1 MTDLY
6 NPLPKPATAGA
17 SELAV
22 YLSGITYDAQSN
34 LLSLSVGLA
43 TGVENIQSFGLR
55 LHYDDS
61 QLSYRADTAY
71 SLDQQAEDTPDVGFD
86 AILSTG
92 LTRGTGH
99 VQRSDTT
106 DYDDDASTTSFV
118 KSNWTNVYDATQA
131 EPAIVPFPNA
141 LETALYE
148 MNFTVIG
155 NITEVNVGFSADDL
169 KVGSDYALTAAAAA
183 PITIELDREAS
194 NETPDVTQTF
204 VFTAASGKY
213 LVDGSVAPTL
223 TLLPGNT
230 YAFDLSDSS
239 LVTHP
244 LKFKLDGVE
253 WSSGITTTGTLGVD
267 QITYVTLPSD
277 FEGSFEYYCA
287 NHAGMG
293 NDIQLSESTTLVPI
307 TLGED
312 ALTGLELSFVSSTAE
327 DSVVTVLDGQ
337 VDYSAIASF
346 THVTLEEGSYT
357 ADIAISDV
365 ISSLKHIVGLE
376 TLTGAGLIAA
386 DVDNDGD
393 VAIADV
399 ISQLKHIVGLE
410 TLNTFDAVDT
420 GGNQITEITAQT
432 SDIQL
437 ILNGDVDLS
446 TDLNQEY
453 TYTI

>member
-1 MTDLY
+1 MTTLY
-6 NPLPKPATAGA
+6 NPLPKPATVGA

-22 YLSGITYDAQSN
+22 YLSGITYDAQSH

-43 TGVENIQSFGLR
+43 TGVEDIQSFGLR
-55 LHYDDS
+55 LHYDES
-61 QLSYRADTAY
+61 QLSYTADTAY
-71 SLDQQAEDTPDVGFD
+71 SLDQQAEDTPDIGFD

-99 VQRSDTT
+99 VQRSDTS
-106 DYDDDASTTSFV
+106 DYDDDASTTAFV
-118 KSNWTNVYDATQA
+118 KSNWTTVYDATQA
-131 EPAIVPFPNA
+131 VMVPFPNA

-155 NITEVNVGFSADDL
+155 NITEVNVGFSVDDL
-169 KVGSDYALTAAAAA
+169 KEGSDYALTAAAAA
-183 PITIELDREAS
+183 PVTIDLDREAS
-194 NETPDVTQTF
+194 NETTEI
-204 VFTAASGKY
+204 S
-213 LVDGSVAPTL
+213 
-223 TLLPGNT
+223 
-230 YAFDLSDSS
+230 
-239 LVTHP
+239 
-244 LKFKLDGVE
+244 
-253 WSSGITTTGTLGVD
+253 
-267 QITYVTLPSD
+267 
-277 FEGSFEYYCA
+277 
-287 NHAGMG
+287 
-293 NDIQLSESTTLVPI
+293 I
-307 TLGED
+307 TLGSS
-312 ALTGLELSFVSSTAE
+312 APTGVELSFVSSTAE
-327 DSVVTVLDGQ
+327 DSVVTALNGQ
-337 VDYSAIASF
+337 LDYSTVTTF

-420 GGNQITEITAQT
+420 GSNQITEITAQT

-437 ILNGDVDLS
+437 VLNGDVDLS
-446 TDLNQEY
+446 TDLNQDY
-453 TYTI
+453 THTI

>member
-1 MTDLY
+1 MTTLY

-43 TGVENIQSFGLR
+43 TGVEDIQSFGLR
-55 LHYDDS
+55 LHYDES
-61 QLSYRADTAY
+61 QLSYTADTAY

-92 LTRGTGH
+92 LTSGTGH

-106 DYDDDASTTSFV
+106 DYDDDASTTAFV
-118 KSNWTNVYDATQA
+118 KSNWTTVYDATQA
-131 EPAIVPFPNA
+131 VMVPFPNA

-155 NITEVNVGFSADDL
+155 GITEVNVGFSVDDL
-169 KVGSDYALTAAAAA
+169 KEGSDYALTAAAAA
-183 PITIELDREAS
+183 PITIELDREAT
-194 NETPDVTQTF
+194 NETTEI
-204 VFTAASGKY
+204 S
-213 LVDGSVAPTL
+213 
-223 TLLPGNT
+223 
-230 YAFDLSDSS
+230 
-239 LVTHP
+239 
-244 LKFKLDGVE
+244 
-253 WSSGITTTGTLGVD
+253 
-267 QITYVTLPSD
+267 
-277 FEGSFEYYCA
+277 
-287 NHAGMG
+287 
-293 NDIQLSESTTLVPI
+293 I
-307 TLGED
+307 TLGSS
-312 ALTGLELSFVSSTAE
+312 APTGVALSFVSSTAE
-327 DSVVTVLDGQ
+327 DSVVTALNGQ
-337 VDYSAIASF
+337 LDYSTVTTF

-357 ADIAISDV
+357 ADIEISDV

-393 VAIADV
+393 VAITDV
-399 ISQLKHIVGLE
+399 ISQLKHIVRLE

-420 GGNQITEITAQT
+420 GSNQITEITAQT

-437 ILNGDVDLS
+437 VLNGDVDLS
-446 TDLNQEY
+446 TALNQEY

>member
-1 MTDLY
+1 MTTLY

-43 TGVENIQSFGLR
+43 TGVEDIQSFGLR
-55 LHYDDS
+55 LHYDES
-61 QLSYRADTAY
+61 QLSYTADTAY

-99 VQRSDTT
+99 VQRSDTS

-118 KSNWTNVYDATQA
+118 KSNWTTVYDATQA
-131 EPAIVPFPNA
+131 VMVPFPNA

-148 MNFTVIG
+148 INFTVIG
-155 NITEVNVGFSADDL
+155 GITEVNVGFSADDL

-183 PITIELDREAS
+183 PVTIDLDREATS
-194 NETPDVTQTF
+194 ETTEI
-204 VFTAASGKY
+204 S
-213 LVDGSVAPTL
+213 
-223 TLLPGNT
+223 
-230 YAFDLSDSS
+230 
-239 LVTHP
+239 
-244 LKFKLDGVE
+244 
-253 WSSGITTTGTLGVD
+253 
-267 QITYVTLPSD
+267 
-277 FEGSFEYYCA
+277 
-287 NHAGMG
+287 
-293 NDIQLSESTTLVPI
+293 I
-307 TLGED
+307 TLGSS
-312 ALTGLELSFVSSTAE
+312 APTGVELSFVSSTAE
-327 DSVVTVLDGQ
+327 HSVVTVLNGQ
-337 VDYSAIASF
+337 LDYSTVTTF

-420 GGNQITEITAQT
+420 GGNQLTEITSQA

-437 ILNGDVDLS
+437 VLNGDVDLS
-446 TDLNQEY
+446 TALNGEY
-453 TYTI
+453 LYQV

>member
-61 QLSYRADTAY
+61 QLSYTADTAY

-99 VQRSDTT
+99 VQRSDTS

-118 KSNWTNVYDATQA
+118 KSNWTNVYDATLA

-148 MNFTVIG
+148 MNFKVIG
-155 NITEVNVGFSADDL
+155 DITEVNVGFSVDDL

-183 PITIELDREAS
+183 PITIELNREAS

-230 YAFDLSDSS
+230 YAFDLSDAS

-267 QITYVTLPSD
+267 QNTYVSLPSD
-277 FEGSFEYYCA
+277 FERSFEYY
-287 NHAGMG
+287 
-293 NDIQLSESTTLVPI
+293 
-307 TLGED
+307 
-312 ALTGLELSFVSSTAE
+312 
-327 DSVVTVLDGQ
+327 
-337 VDYSAIASF
+337 
-346 THVTLEEGSYT
+346 
-357 ADIAISDV
+357 
-365 ISSLKHIVGLE
+365 
-376 TLTGAGLIAA
+376 
-386 DVDNDGD
+386 
-393 VAIADV
+393 
-399 ISQLKHIVGLE
+399 
-410 TLNTFDAVDT
+410 
-420 GGNQITEITAQT
+420 
-432 SDIQL
+432 
-437 ILNGDVDLS
+437 
-446 TDLNQEY
+446 
-453 TYTI
+453 

>member
-1 MTDLY
+1 MTTLY

-43 TGVENIQSFGLR
+43 TGVEDIQSFGLR
-55 LHYDDS
+55 LHYDES
-61 QLSYRADTAY
+61 QLSYTADTAY

-92 LTRGTGH
+92 LTSGTGH

-106 DYDDDASTTSFV
+106 DYDDDASTTAFV
-118 KSNWTNVYDATQA
+118 KSNWTTVYDATQA
-131 EPAIVPFPNA
+131 VMVPFPNA

-155 NITEVNVGFSADDL
+155 GITEVNVGFSVDDL
-169 KVGSDYALTAAAAA
+169 KEGSDYALTAAAAA
-183 PITIELDREAS
+183 PVTIDLDREAS
-194 NETPDVTQTF
+194 NETTEI
-204 VFTAASGKY
+204 S
-213 LVDGSVAPTL
+213 
-223 TLLPGNT
+223 
-230 YAFDLSDSS
+230 
-239 LVTHP
+239 
-244 LKFKLDGVE
+244 
-253 WSSGITTTGTLGVD
+253 
-267 QITYVTLPSD
+267 
-277 FEGSFEYYCA
+277 
-287 NHAGMG
+287 
-293 NDIQLSESTTLVPI
+293 I
-307 TLGED
+307 TLGSS
-312 ALTGLELSFVSSTAE
+312 APTGVALSFVSSTAE
-327 DSVVTVLDGQ
+327 DAVVTALNGQ
-337 VDYSAIASF
+337 LDYSTVTTF

-420 GGNQITEITAQT
+420 SGNQITEITAQT

-437 ILNGDVDLS
+437 VLNGDVDLS

>member
-1 MTDLY
+1 MTTLY

-55 LHYDDS
+55 LHYDES
-61 QLSYRADTAY
+61 QLSYTADTAY
-71 SLDQQAEDTPDVGFD
+71 SLDQEAEDTPDVGFD
-86 AILSTG
+86 TILSTG

-99 VQRSDTT
+99 VQRSDTS
-106 DYDDDASTTSFV
+106 DYDDDTSTTSFV
-118 KSNWTNVYDATQA
+118 KSNWTTVYDTTQA
-131 EPAIVPFPNA
+131 VMVPFPNA

-155 NITEVNVGFSADDL
+155 GITEVNVGFSADDL

-183 PITIELDREAS
+183 PVTIDLDREAS
-194 NETPDVTQTF
+194 NETTEI
-204 VFTAASGKY
+204 S
-213 LVDGSVAPTL
+213 
-223 TLLPGNT
+223 
-230 YAFDLSDSS
+230 
-239 LVTHP
+239 
-244 LKFKLDGVE
+244 
-253 WSSGITTTGTLGVD
+253 
-267 QITYVTLPSD
+267 
-277 FEGSFEYYCA
+277 
-287 NHAGMG
+287 
-293 NDIQLSESTTLVPI
+293 I
-307 TLGED
+307 TLGSS
-312 ALTGLELSFVSSTAE
+312 APTGVELSFVSSTAE
-327 DSVVTVLDGQ
+327 DAVVTALNGQ
-337 VDYSAIASF
+337 LDYSTVTTF

-420 GGNQITEITAQT
+420 GSNQITEITAQT

-437 ILNGDVDLS
+437 VLNGDVDLS

>member
-55 LHYDDS
+55 LHYDES

-92 LTRGTGH
+92 LTSGTGH

-118 KSNWTNVYDATQA
+118 KSNWTTVYDATQA
-131 EPAIVPFPNA
+131 VMVPFPNA

-155 NITEVNVGFSADDL
+155 DITEVNVGFSVDDL

-183 PITIELDREAS
+183 PITIELDREAT
-194 NETPDVTQTF
+194 NETTEI
-204 VFTAASGKY
+204 S
-213 LVDGSVAPTL
+213 
-223 TLLPGNT
+223 
-230 YAFDLSDSS
+230 
-239 LVTHP
+239 
-244 LKFKLDGVE
+244 
-253 WSSGITTTGTLGVD
+253 
-267 QITYVTLPSD
+267 
-277 FEGSFEYYCA
+277 
-287 NHAGMG
+287 
-293 NDIQLSESTTLVPI
+293 I
-307 TLGED
+307 TLGSS
-312 ALTGLELSFVSSTAE
+312 APTGVELSFVSSTAE
-327 DSVVTVLDGQ
+327 DAVVTALNGQ
-337 VDYSAIASF
+337 LDYSTVTTF

-386 DVDNDGD
+386 DVDNDGE

>member
-1 MTDLY
+1 MTTLY

-55 LHYDDS
+55 LHYDES

-92 LTRGTGH
+92 LTSGTGH
-99 VQRSDTT
+99 VQRSDTS

-118 KSNWTNVYDATQA
+118 KSNWTTVYDATQA
-131 EPAIVPFPNA
+131 VMVPFPNA

-155 NITEVNVGFSADDL
+155 DITEVNVGFSVDDL
-169 KVGSDYALTAAAAA
+169 KEGSDYALTAAAAA
-183 PITIELDREAS
+183 PITIELDREAT
-194 NETPDVTQTF
+194 NETTEI
-204 VFTAASGKY
+204 S
-213 LVDGSVAPTL
+213 
-223 TLLPGNT
+223 
-230 YAFDLSDSS
+230 
-239 LVTHP
+239 
-244 LKFKLDGVE
+244 
-253 WSSGITTTGTLGVD
+253 
-267 QITYVTLPSD
+267 
-277 FEGSFEYYCA
+277 
-287 NHAGMG
+287 
-293 NDIQLSESTTLVPI
+293 I
-307 TLGED
+307 TLGSS
-312 ALTGLELSFVSSTAE
+312 APTGVELSFVSSTAE
-327 DSVVTVLDGQ
+327 DAVVTALNGQ
-337 VDYSAIASF
+337 LDYSTVTTF

-420 GGNQITEITAQT
+420 TGNQITEITAQT

-437 ILNGDVDLS
+437 VLNGDVDLS
-446 TDLNQEY
+446 TALNSEY
-453 TYTI
+453 LYQV

>member
-1 MTDLY
+1 MTTLY

-43 TGVENIQSFGLR
+43 TGVEDIQSFGLR
-55 LHYDDS
+55 LHYDES
-61 QLSYRADTAY
+61 QLSYTADTAY

-92 LTRGTGH
+92 LTSGTGH

-106 DYDDDASTTSFV
+106 DYDDDASTTAFV
-118 KSNWTNVYDATQA
+118 KSNWTTVYDATQA
-131 EPAIVPFPNA
+131 AMVPFPNA

-155 NITEVNVGFSADDL
+155 DITEVNVGFSVDDL
-169 KVGSDYALTAAAAA
+169 KVGSDYALTAASAS
-183 PITIELDREAS
+183 PITIQLDREAS
-194 NETPDVTQTF
+194 NETTEI
-204 VFTAASGKY
+204 S
-213 LVDGSVAPTL
+213 
-223 TLLPGNT
+223 
-230 YAFDLSDSS
+230 
-239 LVTHP
+239 
-244 LKFKLDGVE
+244 
-253 WSSGITTTGTLGVD
+253 
-267 QITYVTLPSD
+267 
-277 FEGSFEYYCA
+277 
-287 NHAGMG
+287 
-293 NDIQLSESTTLVPI
+293 I
-307 TLGED
+307 TLGSS
-312 ALTGLELSFVSSTAE
+312 APTGVELSFVSSTAE
-327 DSVVTVLDGQ
+327 NAVVTALDGQ
-337 VDYSAIASF
+337 VDYSTVNTF

-420 GGNQITEITAQT
+420 SGNQITEITTQT

-437 ILNGDVDLS
+437 VLNGDVDLS

>member
-1 MTDLY
+1 MTTLY

-43 TGVENIQSFGLR
+43 TGVEDIQSFGLR
-55 LHYDDS
+55 LHYDES
-61 QLSYRADTAY
+61 QLSYTADTAY

-92 LTRGTGH
+92 LTSGTGH

-106 DYDDDASTTSFV
+106 DYDDDASTTAFV
-118 KSNWTNVYDATQA
+118 KSNWTTVYDATQA
-131 EPAIVPFPNA
+131 VMVPFPNA

-155 NITEVNVGFSADDL
+155 GITEVNVGFSVDDL
-169 KVGSDYALTAAAAA
+169 KEGSDYALTAAAAA
-183 PITIELDREAS
+183 PVTIDLDREAS
-194 NETPDVTQTF
+194 NETTEI
-204 VFTAASGKY
+204 S
-213 LVDGSVAPTL
+213 
-223 TLLPGNT
+223 
-230 YAFDLSDSS
+230 
-239 LVTHP
+239 
-244 LKFKLDGVE
+244 
-253 WSSGITTTGTLGVD
+253 
-267 QITYVTLPSD
+267 
-277 FEGSFEYYCA
+277 
-287 NHAGMG
+287 
-293 NDIQLSESTTLVPI
+293 I
-307 TLGED
+307 TLGSS
-312 ALTGLELSFVSSTAE
+312 APTGVALSFVSSTAE
-327 DSVVTVLDGQ
+327 DAVVTALNGQ
-337 VDYSAIASF
+337 LDYSTVTTF

-437 ILNGDVDLS
+437 VLNGDVDLS

>member
-1 MTDLY
+1 MTTLY

-43 TGVENIQSFGLR
+43 TGVEDIQSFGLR
-55 LHYDDS
+55 LHYDES
-61 QLSYRADTAY
+61 QLSYTADTAY
-71 SLDQQAEDTPDVGFD
+71 SLDQEAEDTPDVGFD

-99 VQRSDTT
+99 VQRSDTS

-118 KSNWTNVYDATQA
+118 KSNWTTVYDATQA
-131 EPAIVPFPNA
+131 VMVPFPNA
-141 LETALYE
+141 LATALYE

-155 NITEVNVGFSADDL
+155 NITEVNVGFSVDDL

-183 PITIELDREAS
+183 PITIELDREAT
-194 NETPDVTQTF
+194 NETTDVTQTF

-230 YAFDLSDSS
+230 YAFDLSDAS

-337 VDYSAIASF
+337 LDYSTITTF

-437 ILNGDVDLS
+437 VLNGDVDLS
-446 TDLNQEY
+446 TALNSEY
-453 TYTI
+453 LYQV

>member
-1 MTDLY
+1 MTTLY
-6 NPLPKPATAGA
+6 NPLPKPVTAGA

-43 TGVENIQSFGLR
+43 TGVEDIQSFGLR
-55 LHYDDS
+55 LHYDES

-92 LTRGTGH
+92 LTSGTGH
-99 VQRSDTT
+99 VQRSDTS

-118 KSNWTNVYDATQA
+118 KSNWTTVYDATQA
-131 EPAIVPFPNA
+131 EPAMVPFPNA

-155 NITEVNVGFSADDL
+155 DITEVNVGFSVDDL

-183 PITIELDREAS
+183 PITIELDREAT
-194 NETPDVTQTF
+194 NETTEI
-204 VFTAASGKY
+204 S
-213 LVDGSVAPTL
+213 
-223 TLLPGNT
+223 
-230 YAFDLSDSS
+230 
-239 LVTHP
+239 
-244 LKFKLDGVE
+244 
-253 WSSGITTTGTLGVD
+253 
-267 QITYVTLPSD
+267 
-277 FEGSFEYYCA
+277 
-287 NHAGMG
+287 
-293 NDIQLSESTTLVPI
+293 I
-307 TLGED
+307 TLGSS
-312 ALTGLELSFVSSTAE
+312 APTGVELSFVSSTAE
-327 DSVVTVLDGQ
+327 DAVVTALNGQ
-337 VDYSAIASF
+337 LDYSTVTTF

-386 DVDNDGD
+386 DVDNDGE

-446 TDLNQEY
+446 TALNAEY
-453 TYTI
+453 LYQV